1 MRVDFSQY
9 TPLACFDNI
18 KCEQRGKHNVFVLA
32 NGMQEPKEKRI
43 IASKICRVMIES
55 FLKRPSLKDVAFEKI
70 VEMANSAVLSAQT
83 PNFRIQCEYLMLCL
97 CGNKAKWIRNGDV
110 TLLHF
115 ADGELVSRTE
125 KAPQSAL
132 GEELN
137 VEAEIYETE
146 TLGKE
151 DHYLIAFTG
160 NLEEKLSVSTI
171 AKHVSNAE
179 SASGLQSMLLRQYAS
194 NGGEDNISMFTLHLP
209 PRKKSIWSILLA
221 VLVAALIIFFVI
233 GALGRMRPPM

>member
-1 MRVDFSQY
+1 MRVDFAQY
-9 TPLACFDNI
+9 TPLDSFDNI
-18 KCEQRGKHNVFVLA
+18 KCEQRGNHNVFLLA
-32 NGMQEPKEKRI
+32 NGLHEPKEKRT
-43 IASKICRVMIES
+43 IASKVCRVMIET
-55 FLKRPSLKDVAFEKI
+55 FLKRPSLNELAFHKI
-70 VEMANSAVLSAQT
+70 VEMANNAVLASQT

-97 CGNKAKWIRNGDV
+97 CKNKAKWARNGDV

-125 KAPQSAL
+125 KDPQAAL

-137 VEAEIYETE
+137 AEAEIYETE

-160 NLEEKLSVSTI
+160 NLEKKVSVDAI
-171 AKHVSNAE
+171 AKHVRNAD
-179 SASGLQSMLLRQYAS
+179 SAAGLQSMLLRQYAS
-194 NGGEDNISMFTLHLP
+194 NGGEDNISVFTLHLP
-209 PRKKSIWSILLA
+209 PRKKSVWTILL
-221 VLVAALIIFFVI
+221 VTLLVALVIFFVV